1 MGRAVC
7 INYMD
12 YYVPEKGIAI
22 TDVFGGL
29 NSDQRNRFENET
41 KFLTFSEKYFQ
52 TDLISVEEQRSL
64 PEMLSMMLDNLFDNY
79 PVKREL
85 VRHLFLCGEYENNLN
100 NLGHQLLDKYKFP
113 NSNTAT
119 IRGNY
124 CANIEVAMEF
134 ACNYLER
141 TQDEAYVV
149 ILVGNKLTD
158 IASRLVGSYGIL
170 GDSSGVILLSNKKV
184 EKTYTIKDVSISSD
198 GSLYL
203 MDMFEDNMRTHYK
216 GYKTS
221 IANILPRNNIKL
233 KEIQH
238 IITHN
243 ANTILLDF
251 VLKSMDKT
259 IDYKQKKFAN
269 KQFSHQDTVDIII
282 NLKALEETINPS
294 DKVLTLGLGAAGT
307 YATVLMEYA

>member
-113 NSNTAT
+113 NSN
-119 IRGNY
+119 
-124 CANIEVAMEF
+124 
-134 ACNYLER
+134 NYLER